1 MAGVT
6 ALALRGIGT
15 APDFV
20 HDFLTDTWIHPDT
33 GVVIFGEDMPR
44 ELIAWCHL
52 NPEEET

>member
-6 ALALRGIGT
+6 ALALRGIGA

-44 ELIAWCHL
+44 ELIPWCHL
-52 NPEEET
+52 NPQEET